1 MPTPVAPW
9 IRCCS
14 GPWIVVKRSER
25 ISNDQHGSTDYW
37 LDSAKLSAK
46 PDSNDDVPFPMLSL
60 RECQHLPPQHP
71 EERLSTKLAQGHR
84 VGDFQCQAF
93 SGVIFKCDS
102 IWFDCVSH
110 PLATFAAVISIFESL
125 NCFVAECLE
134 LWFPYASDSPRP
146 DHLEPIL
153 LYLIILYLC
162 RSISIIFHHHIRL
175 RVACSVSE
183 LHTLANVAC
192 ECNWAWRGCE
202 RIMQN
207 TCWNLMK
214 FAEPLLSA
222 LICSMPL
229 HQPSHV
235 FQFCGLEFP
244 VDLSWH
250 FAWPAG
256 AANKKCKN
264 CALPCRSMSESPS
277 SQWRFCDLKHWSFV
291 LVLVDMEISKRY
303 LESLP
308 LLKRNTCRMEMHA
321 DANVCVRVVWE
332 QTSKAPWSLRLQVNA
347 PDSSAHQASC
357 ISKKIEK
364 EWNVQNNASWKVLT
378 AS

>member
-1 MPTPVAPW
+1 M
-9 IRCCS
+9 
-14 GPWIVVKRSER
+14 
-25 ISNDQHGSTDYW
+25 
-37 LDSAKLSAK
+37 
-46 PDSNDDVPFPMLSL
+46 
-60 RECQHLPPQHP
+60 
-71 EERLSTKLAQGHR
+71 
-84 VGDFQCQAF
+84 
-93 SGVIFKCDS
+93 
-102 IWFDCVSH
+102 
-110 PLATFAAVISIFESL
+110 
-125 NCFVAECLE
+125 
-134 LWFPYASDSPRP
+134 
-146 DHLEPIL
+146 
-153 LYLIILYLC
+153 
-162 RSISIIFHHHIRL
+162 FHHHTRL
-175 RVACSVSE
+175 TVACSVSE

-229 HQPSHV
+229 QPSHV

-250 FAWPAG
+250 FAWLVG

-277 SQWRFCDLKHWSFV
+277 SQWRSCDPKHWSFV
-291 LVLVDMEISKRY
+291 LVLVDMEISKRS

-321 DANVCVRVVWE
+321 DGNVCVCVSCESKRQSSLISEAPSECTWLIC
-332 QTSKAPWSLRLQVNA
+332 TSSQL
-347 PDSSAHQASC
+347 H
-357 ISKKIEK
+357 
-364 EWNVQNNASWKVLT
+364 
-378 AS
+378 